1 MFEIP
6 VFETGKEVDIMS
18 ATGMELLWKNANVL
32 SISQKPV

>member
-18 ATGMELLWKNANVL
+18 ATGMELL
-32 SISQKPV
+32 